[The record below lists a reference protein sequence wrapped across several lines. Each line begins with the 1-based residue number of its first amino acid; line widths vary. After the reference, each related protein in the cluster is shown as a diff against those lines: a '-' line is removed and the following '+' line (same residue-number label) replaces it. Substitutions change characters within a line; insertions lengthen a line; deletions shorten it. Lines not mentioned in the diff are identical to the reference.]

1 MRPNARDLNAD
12 VCPTPAQFDGQG
24 RLLGNDTVMR
34 LPNGIKAELGTKIED
49 YVLNPLHRDGRN
61 KARVFEAILGI
72 TLADAPLLR
81 RALLDA
87 AATSDDAEAKG
98 DNGFGEVY
106 VLRFPMT
113 TAKGSATILSAWV
126 IRHGEDFP
134 RLTTCYIV

>member
-1 MRPNARDLNAD
+1 
-12 VCPTPAQFDGQG
+12 
-24 RLLGNDTVMR
+24 MR

-98 DNGFGEVY
+98 DNGFGEVH

-126 IRHGEDFP
+126 VRHGEDFP